1 MQRRHSDKPV
11 TKPPIELP
19 LRKNYSVIETAKSR
33 PRPKSN
39 QSTAAAATISASS
52 AAASNLPPPPV
63 VLQQPQKPQM
73 CQKNSIAED
82 SIAEDLLISFDP
94 PPKGKNPLFEEI
106 ENLYSEPVNSLSHV
120 MYQYNLPNYFFF
132 RLGVSINN
140 VTTFGG
146 VDSHV
151 TKYF

>member
-39 QSTAAAATISASS
+39 QVTGAVATISASTA
-52 AAASNLPPPPV
+52 AAASNLPPPP
-63 VLQQPQKPQM
+63 LQQPQKTQL
-73 CQKNSIAED
+73 CQKNSIAKE

-94 PPKGKNPLFEEI
+94 PPREKNPLFEEI
-106 ENLYSEPVNSLSHV
+106 ENLYSEPINSLSHV
-120 MYQYNLPNYFFF
+120 
-132 RLGVSINN
+132 RVHSK
-140 VTTFGG
+140 TTL
-146 VDSHV
+146 
-151 TKYF
+151 T